1 MQFDFYVAAPN
12 LYMVET
18 IDTDKLATVINDSWG
33 KQGKDYNLKVMVQV
47 NTSGEPSKF

>member
-33 KQGKDYNLKVMVQV
+33 KHGKRIQPESDG
-47 NTSGEPSKF
+47 TS